1 MISKFPS
8 NLKFT
13 YPFADDIDVTQ
24 KQECAEVHCL
34 EFKDKREK
42 KCHKDKLEVGKAS

>member
-1 MISKFPS
+1 MISQFPS
-8 NLKFT
+8 NLKFA
-13 YPFADDIDVTQ
+13 YPFANDIDVTQ
-24 KQECAEVHCL
+24 RQECAEVHCL